1 MAAIDIPGGRQA
13 IQAWRGLDRETRRE
27 VLRRARQGVGH
38 PDPRVAAIAVGRTR
52 ATLRAPLWRW
62 VAVAVLG
69 LVVGWVLLWL
79 LSHLIGALD
88 GPWWLRLGLLLG
100 PMLGGLAAWRVRLRQ
115 IEEANRQTP
124 AR

>member
-1 MAAIDIPGGRQA
+1 MAAIDVPGGRQA
-13 IQAWRGLDRETRRE
+13 IQAWRGLDREIRRE

-69 LVVGWVLLWL
+69 LVVGWVLVW
-79 LSHLIGALD
+79 LIGALD
-88 GPWWLRLGLLLG
+88 GPWWLRLGLLVG
-100 PMLGGLAAWRVRLRQ
+100 PVLGGLAAWRVRLRQ
-115 IEEANRQTP
+115 IEEANRQTLP
-124 AR
+124 R